1 MGFEACSDN
10 CPSQYELYALGAF
23 IDALGDM
30 RTFNA
35 EIRSA
40 IWERACRFYEEDR
53 TAGGEEFARRYSQ
66 VPRRAAEAA
75 QFGERALRWSLTI
88 VVVEADIN
96 AVSCTPDVQPCRRL
110 MAAQAA
116 VQRIRIEEFE
126 DRPPAN
132 D

>member
-10 CPSQYELYALGAF
+10 CPSRYELYALGAF
-23 IDALGDM
+23 TDALGDM
-30 RTFNA
+30 ITINA
-35 EIRSA
+35 EIRWA

-53 TAGGEEFARRYSQ
+53 AGGEEFARRYNQ

-75 QFGERALRWSLTI
+75 QFGERALRWSQTI
-88 VVVEADIN
+88 GAVEADIN
-96 AVSCTPDVQPCRRL
+96 AVSCIPDGQSCRRL

-116 VQRIRIEEFE
+116 VQCIRIEEFE